1 MFKIMKDKLNKF
13 WEFFDEATKK
23 SMMRLVLILI
33 TLSVIATMIIMAC
46 NDSLTQSILIGLSIL
61 EATAI
66 TGKVFQKPKEQK

>member
-1 MFKIMKDKLNKF
+1 MKEKKYKF

-33 TLSVIATMIIMAC
+33 TLAVIATMIIIAC
-46 NDSLTQSILIGLSIL
+46 KDDLTQSILIGLSIL